1 MTLPVLP
8 DDEPALL
15 RGRWLHPDGRGP
27 RGDGLHAEGRK
38 GRGPGQSV
46 GRTDRQMDRQSL
58 LSLGR
63 HEALTNRSQSPK
75 GRCIGDVRVKGLPQK
90 QKQLGKLGL
99 LACANKRERE
109 GESKFRQI

>member
-1 MTLPVLP
+1 M
-8 DDEPALL
+8 ASML
-15 RGRWLHPDGRGP
+15 R
-27 RGDGLHAEGRK
+27 AEK
-38 GRGPGQSV
+38 EEVQVSQLV

-75 GRCIGDVRVKGLPQK
+75 GRCVGDVRVEGLPQT

-99 LACANKRERE
+99 
-109 GESKFRQI
+109 